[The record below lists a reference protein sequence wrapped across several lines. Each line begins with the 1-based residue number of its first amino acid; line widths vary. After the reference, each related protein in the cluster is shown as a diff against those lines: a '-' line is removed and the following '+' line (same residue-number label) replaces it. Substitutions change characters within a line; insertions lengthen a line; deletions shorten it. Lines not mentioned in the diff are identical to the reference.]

1 MRQNGFRRIIG
12 PGSRATACNL
22 GRTVL
27 LARSAANESASP
39 WLPAEDREKMRDQK
53 MEAVQDMALALFIE
67 QGYHHVKMSEVAER
81 LNVTKPALYNYFR
94 SKEDILYSCW
104 VSGHERLQ
112 QRIREEIGAT
122 GSGLERLRRLIRI
135 YAETM
140 TTTYG
145 KSLVRLDD
153 RDMDETNRRAILQRK
168 REIDGVFR
176 DLIAAGIADGSIRAT
191 DVRMAAF
198 AIAGA
203 LNWIG
208 HWHRTDGPLSPE
220 EIGKD
225 FALRL
230 TAGLE
235 SRG

>member
-1 MRQNGFRRIIG
+1 L
-12 PGSRATACNL
+12 T
-22 GRTVL
+22 
-27 LARSAANESASP
+27 RSAANENASP
-39 WLPAEDREKMRDQK
+39 WLPAEDREKARDQK
-53 MEAVQDMALALFIE
+53 MEAVQDMALTLFIE
-67 QGYHHVKMSEVAER
+67 QGYHHVTMNEVAER

-104 VSGHERLQ
+104 MSGHERLQ
-112 QRIREEIGAT
+112 QRISAELGAG
-122 GSGLERLRRLIRI
+122 GSGLSRLRRLVRV

-145 KSLVRLDD
+145 KSLVLLDE
-153 RDMDETNRRAILQRK
+153 RDMDDMNRRTILARK
-168 REIDGVFR
+168 RDLDGVFR
-176 DLIAAGIADGSIRAT
+176 ALIAEGVADGSIRPT
-191 DVRMAAF
+191 DPRMTAF

-208 HWHRTDGPLSPE
+208 HWHRADGPMTPE
-220 EIGKD
+220 EIGED

-235 SRG
+235 GKAPVVSE